1 MSIRITSVFLTLVA
15 ISAAGAG
22 GYYAGSNGFRVEGLA
37 FSAPATSKAAPASAT
52 GPVIY
57 YRDPDGKPFYAATPR
72 NTADGREYVPVLA
85 SEDISFDEQ
94 ASLKEKPFATAAV
107 PPTASD
113 AKKVLYYRNPM
124 GLPDTSPVPKKDSMG
139 MDYLPVYHGE
149 DSDDGTLKISLG
161 KMQRSG
167 VRSEQAAS
175 RVLSIPVR
183 ASGTIQLDE
192 RRISVVATRSDAFIE
207 KVSNITTG
215 DKVAKGQDLVRIYSP
230 DIATAG
236 AQYVTELSDP
246 ERRSVLGGAR
256 QRLEN
261 LGAPAD
267 LIREIER
274 TRKVPL
280 AVIWTASQDGI
291 VLERNAIDGMKAA
304 PGDVLFR
311 IADVSTVWALADIP
325 ERDLPRIV
333 PGQDVAV
340 RVRGFDDRT
349 FAGKVSLIYPQ
360 VNKETRT
367 TRVRVELTN
376 LDGILRP
383 DMYVDAEIA
392 TGTDK
397 PVTAV
402 PASAVIDSGTR
413 QVVLIDKGEGRFEP
427 RVVTVGRRGADYVE
441 IRDGIAPGTNVV
453 VAANFLIDAE
463 SNLKAALRGLG
474 SDTPKLDQPKEKPL

>member
-1 MSIRITSVFLTLVA
+1 MSTRITSVFLTLVA

-22 GYYAGSNGFRVEGLA
+22 GYYAGSNGLRVEGLA
-37 FSAPATSKAAPASAT
+37 FSAPATSKAAPAAS
-52 GPVIY
+52 GPVVY

-72 NTADGREYVPVLA
+72 KTADGRDYLPVLA
-85 SEDISFDEQ
+85 SEDVSFEEQ
-94 ASLKEKPFATAAV
+94 ASPKEKPSATAAV
-107 PPTASD
+107 PSSAS
-113 AKKVLYYRNPM
+113 AKKILYYRNPM

-139 MDYLPVYHGE
+139 MDYLPVYDGE
-149 DSDDGTLKISLG
+149 DSEDGTLAISLG

-167 VRSEQAAS
+167 VRTEQAAS
-175 RVLSIPVR
+175 RVLSVPVR

-215 DKVAKGQDLVRIYSP
+215 EKVAKGQDLVRLYSP

-246 ERRSVLGGAR
+246 ARRSVLGGAR

-261 LGAPAD
+261 LGAPSD
-267 LIREIER
+267 LIKEIER
-274 TRKVPL
+274 ARKVPL
-280 AVIWTASQDGI
+280 AITWAASQDGI

-311 IADVSTVWALADIP
+311 IADVSKVWALADIP

-333 PGQDVAV
+333 PGQNVAV

-367 TRVRVELTN
+367 TRVRVELAN
-376 LDGILRP
+376 PDGILRP

-392 TGTDK
+392 AGSEK

-413 QVVLIDKGEGRFEP
+413 QIVLIDKGEGRFEP
-427 RVVTVGRRGADYVE
+427 RVVTVGRRGTDYIE
-441 IRDGIAPGTNVV
+441 IREGIAPGTNVV

-474 SDTPKLDQPKEKPL
+474 SDTPKPDQPKEKPL

>member
-1 MSIRITSVFLTLVA
+1 MSSRITSVFLTLVA

-22 GYYAGSNGFRVEGLA
+22 GYYAGSNGFRVEGVA
-37 FSAPATSKAAPASAT
+37 FSAPATSKTAPAAS
-52 GPVIY
+52 GSVIY
-57 YRDPDGKPFYAATPR
+57 YRDPDGKPYYAATPR
-72 NTADGREYVPVLA
+72 KTADGRDYLPVLT
-85 SEDISFDEQ
+85 SEDVSFDGRATIGNPSEATSE
-94 ASLKEKPFATAAV
+94 ASAT
-107 PPTASD
+107 PGT
-113 AKKVLYYRNPM
+113 KRILYYRNPM

-139 MDYLPVYHGE
+139 MDYLPVFDGE
-149 DSDDGTLKISLG
+149 DKDDGTLKLSLG
-161 KMQRSG
+161 KMQRTG
-167 VRSEQAAS
+167 VRSEQATS

-207 KVSNITTG
+207 KVSAITTG
-215 DKVAKGQDLVRIYSP
+215 DKVARGQDLVRLYSS

-267 LIREIER
+267 LIKEIER

-280 AVIWTASQDGI
+280 AITWTASQNGI
-291 VLERNAIDGMKAA
+291 VLERNAVDGMKAA

-333 PGQDVAV
+333 PGQEVAI

-349 FAGKVSLIYPQ
+349 FAGKVALIYPQ

-367 TRVRVELTN
+367 TRVRVELAN
-376 LDGILRP
+376 PEGILRP
-383 DMYVDAEIA
+383 DMYVEAEIA

-402 PASAVIDSGTR
+402 PAGAVIDSGTR
-413 QVVLIDKGEGRFEP
+413 QIVLIDKGEGSFEP

-441 IRDGIAPGTNVV
+441 IREGIAPGTNVV

-463 SNLKAALRGLG
+463 SNLKAALRGLS
-474 SDTPKLDQPKEKPL
+474 SDAQVPDQSQEKPL

>member
-1 MSIRITSVFLTLVA
+1 MSSRITSVFLTLVA

-37 FSAPATSKAAPASAT
+37 FSAPATSKSAPAAS

-57 YRDPDGKPFYAATPR
+57 YRDPDGKPFYAASPR
-72 NTADGREYVPVLA
+72 KTAEGRDFLPVLA
-85 SEDISFDEQ
+85 SEDVNFDDQ
-94 ASLKEKPFATAAV
+94 ASLKEKPSATAAE
-107 PPTASD
+107 PSAASD
-113 AKKVLYYRNPM
+113 GKKILYYRNPM

-139 MDYLPVYHGE
+139 MDYLPVYDGE

-167 VRSEQAAS
+167 VRSEHAAS

-215 DKVAKGQDLVRIYSP
+215 DKVAKGQDLVRLYSP

-267 LIREIER
+267 LIKDIER

-280 AVIWTASQDGI
+280 GITWTASQDGI
-291 VLERNAIDGMKAA
+291 VLERNAIDGMKAE

-311 IADVSTVWALADIP
+311 IADVSTVWALADVP

-333 PGQDVAV
+333 PGQNVAV

-367 TRVRVELTN
+367 TRVRVELANT
-376 LDGILRP
+376 DGILRP
-383 DMYVDAEIA
+383 DMYIDAEIA
-392 TGTDK
+392 TGADK

-441 IRDGIAPGTNVV
+441 IRGGIAPGTNVV

-463 SNLKAALRGLG
+463 SNLKAALLGL
-474 SDTPKLDQPKEKPL
+474 DTPKLDQPKEKPL

>member
-15 ISAAGAG
+15 VSAAGAG

-37 FSAPATSKAAPASAT
+37 FSAPATSKTAPAAS

-57 YRDPDGKPFYAATPR
+57 YRDPDGKPSYAASPR
-72 NTADGREYVPVLA
+72 KTADGRDYLPVLA
-85 SEDISFDEQ
+85 SEDVSFEGQ
-94 ASLKEKPFATAAV
+94 PAPKEKPSGTVAEA
-107 PPTASD
+107 PTGAE
-113 AKKVLYYRNPM
+113 ARKVLYYRNPM
-124 GLPDTSPVPKKDSMG
+124 GLPDTSPVPKKDTMG
-139 MDYLPVYHGE
+139 MDYLPVYDGE
-149 DSDDGTLKISLG
+149 DNDDGTLKISLG

-215 DKVAKGQDLVRIYSP
+215 DRVAKGQDLVRLYSP

-280 AVIWTASQDGI
+280 AITWTASQNGI
-291 VLERNAIDGMKAA
+291 VLERNAVDGMKAA

-311 IADVSTVWALADIP
+311 IADVSTVWALADIA

-367 TRVRVELTN
+367 TRVRVELAN
-376 LDGILRP
+376 PDGILRP

-392 TGTDK
+392 TGTEK
-397 PVTAV
+397 PVTSV

-413 QVVLIDKGEGRFEP
+413 QIVLIDKGEGRFEP

-441 IRDGIAPGTNVV
+441 IREGIAPGDDVV
-453 VAANFLIDAE
+453 IAANFLIDAE
-463 SNLKAALRGLG
+463 SNLKAALRGLS
-474 SDTPKLDQPKEKPL
+474 SDAQKSDQPKEMPL

>member
-1 MSIRITSVFLTLVA
+1 VFLTLAA

-37 FSAPATSKAAPASAT
+37 FSAPATSKPLPAAS

-57 YRDPDGKPFYAATPR
+57 YRDPDGKPSYAAR
-72 NTADGREYVPVLA
+72 ARKTAEGRDYLPVLA
-85 SEDISFDEQ
+85 SEDVSFDGQ
-94 ASLKEKPFATAAV
+94 PSTKAKQSATAAGA
-107 PPTASD
+107 PAEAD
-113 AKKVLYYRNPM
+113 ARKVLYYRNPM

-139 MDYLPVYHGE
+139 MDYLPVYDGE

-175 RVLSIPVR
+175 KVLSVPVR

-215 DKVAKGQDLVRIYSP
+215 DKVAKGQDLVSLYSP

-246 ERRSVLGGAR
+246 GRRSVFGGAR

-261 LGAPAD
+261 LGAPSD
-267 LIREIER
+267 LIKEIER

-280 AVIWTASQDGI
+280 AITWTASQDGI

-325 ERDLPRIV
+325 ERDLPRIA

-367 TRVRVELTN
+367 TRVRVELAN
-376 LDGILRP
+376 PDGILRP

-392 TGTDK
+392 TGTEK

-427 RVVTVGRRGADYVE
+427 RVVIVGRRGADYVE
-441 IRDGIAPGTNVV
+441 IREGIAPGTNVV

-463 SNLKAALRGLG
+463 SNLKAALRGLS
-474 SDTPKLDQPKEKPL
+474 SDMPKPDQSKEKPL

>member
-1 MSIRITSVFLTLVA
+1 MSIRVTSVFLTLVA

-22 GYYAGSNGFRVEGLA
+22 GYYAGSNGFRVEWLA
-37 FSAPATSKAAPASAT
+37 FSAPATSQTAPATSGA
-52 GPVIY
+52 VIY

-72 NTADGREYVPVLA
+72 KTADGRDYLPVLA
-85 SEDISFDEQ
+85 SEDVSFDGRAAIGKPSAA
-94 ASLKEKPFATAAV
+94 ASETTAA
-107 PPTASD
+107 PGS
-113 AKKVLYYRNPM
+113 KKVLYYRNPM

-139 MDYLPVYHGE
+139 MDYLPVYDGE
-149 DSDDGTLKISLG
+149 DIDDGTLKISLG
-161 KMQRSG
+161 KMQRTG
-167 VRSEQAAS
+167 VRSEQVKS

-215 DKVAKGQDLVRIYSP
+215 DEVAKGQDLVSLYSP

-267 LIREIER
+267 LIKEIER

-280 AVIWTASQDGI
+280 AITWTASQNGI
-291 VLERNAIDGMKAA
+291 VLERNAVDGMKAA

-311 IADVSTVWALADIP
+311 IADVSTVWALADIA
-325 ERDLPRIV
+325 ERDLPRIA

-340 RVRGFDDRT
+340 SVRGFNDRT
-349 FAGKVSLIYPQ
+349 FAGQVSLIYPQ

-367 TRVRVELTN
+367 TRVRVELAN
-376 LDGILRP
+376 PDGILRP

-392 TGTDK
+392 TGTEK
-397 PVTAV
+397 PVTSV

-427 RVVTVGRRGADYVE
+427 RVVTVGRRGTDYVE
-441 IRDGIAPGTNVV
+441 IREGIAPGDDVV

-463 SNLKAALRGLG
+463 SNLKAALRGL
-474 SDTPKLDQPKEKPL
+474 DTPKPDQPKEKPL

>member
-37 FSAPATSKAAPASAT
+37 FSGPATSKPASASAT

-57 YRDPDGKPFYAATPR
+57 YRDPDGKPFYAASPR
-72 NTADGREYVPVLA
+72 KTAEGRDFLPVLA
-85 SEDISFDEQ
+85 SEDLNFDDQ
-94 ASLKEKPFATAAV
+94 ASLKEKPSATGAEPSAAS
-107 PPTASD
+107 AR
-113 AKKVLYYRNPM
+113 KILYYRNPM

-139 MDYLPVYHGE
+139 MDYLPVYDGE

-161 KMQRSG
+161 KMQRTG
-167 VRSEQAAS
+167 VRSERAAS
-175 RVLSIPVR
+175 RVLSVPVR

-207 KVSNITTG
+207 KVSDVTTG
-215 DKVAKGQDLVRIYSP
+215 DKVAKGQDLVRLYSP

-267 LIREIER
+267 LIKEIER

-280 AVIWTASQDGI
+280 AVTWTASQDGI

-311 IADVSTVWALADIP
+311 IADVSTVWALADIA
-325 ERDLPRIV
+325 ERDLPRIA

-340 RVRGFDDRT
+340 RVRGFDDRL

-367 TRVRVELTN
+367 TRVRVELAN
-376 LDGILRP
+376 PDGILRP
-383 DMYVDAEIA
+383 DMYVEAEIA
-392 TGTDK
+392 TGTEM

-427 RVVTVGRRGADYVE
+427 RVVTVGRRGTDYVE
-441 IRDGIAPGTNVV
+441 IREGIAPGDDVV

-463 SNLKAALRGLG
+463 SNLKAALRGLS
-474 SDTPKLDQPKEKPL
+474 SDAQKPDQPKEKPL

>member
-1 MSIRITSVFLTLVA
+1 MSIRITSVFLTLAA

-37 FSAPATSKAAPASAT
+37 FSAPATSKTAPAAT

-57 YRDPDGKPFYAATPR
+57 YRDPDGKPSYAATPR
-72 NTADGREYVPVLA
+72 KTAEGRDYVPVLA
-85 SEDISFDEQ
+85 SEDVSFDGQ
-94 ASLKEKPFATAAV
+94 ASPDGKPPTTASVTAAA
-107 PPTASD
+107 PD
-113 AKKVLYYRNPM
+113 ARKVLYYRNPM
-124 GLPDTSPVPKKDSMG
+124 GLPDTSPIPKKDSMG
-139 MDYLPVYHGE
+139 MDYLPVYDGE

-161 KMQRSG
+161 KMQRTG
-167 VRSEQAAS
+167 VRSEQATS

-215 DKVAKGQDLVRIYSP
+215 DKIAKGQDLVRLYSP

-236 AQYVTELSDP
+236 AQYVTELSGIG
-246 ERRSVLGGAR
+246 RTAVLGGAR

-267 LIREIER
+267 LIKEIER

-280 AVIWTASQDGI
+280 AITWTASQDGV
-291 VLERNAIDGMKAA
+291 VLERNAVDGMKAA

-311 IADVSTVWALADIP
+311 IADISTVWALADIA
-325 ERDLPRIV
+325 ERDLPRIA

-340 RVRGFDDRT
+340 HVRGFDDRT

-367 TRVRVELTN
+367 TRVRVELAN
-376 LDGILRP
+376 PDGILRP
-383 DMYVDAEIA
+383 DTYVDAEIA
-392 TGTDK
+392 TGTEK
-397 PVTAV
+397 PVTSV

-413 QVVLIDKGEGRFEP
+413 QIVLIDKGEGRFEP
-427 RVVTVGRRGADYVE
+427 RVVTLGRRNTDYVE
-441 IRDGIAPGTNVV
+441 IREGVTIGDDVV

-463 SNLKAALRGLG
+463 SNLKAALRGL
-474 SDTPKLDQPKEKPL
+474 SPDLPKPDQPGEKPL

>member
-1 MSIRITSVFLTLVA
+1 MTSRITSAFLTLVA

-22 GYYAGSNGFRVEGLA
+22 GYYAGSTGFRVEGLA
-37 FSAPATSKAAPASAT
+37 LSAPATSRAARAAT

-57 YRDPDGKPFYAATPR
+57 YRDPDGKPSYAATPR
-72 NTADGREYVPVLA
+72 KTADGRDFLPVLA
-85 SEDISFDEQ
+85 SEDVSFDRQ
-94 ASLKEKPFATAAV
+94 ASTKEEPPRAA
-107 PPTASD
+107 PETPAASD
-113 AKKVLYYRNPM
+113 ARKVLYYRNPM

-139 MDYLPVYHGE
+139 MDYLPVYDGE
-149 DSDDGTLKISLG
+149 DNDDGKLKISLG
-161 KMQRSG
+161 KMQRTG

-175 RVLSIPVR
+175 RVLTVPVR
-183 ASGTIQLDE
+183 APGTIQLDE

-207 KVSNITTG
+207 KVSDITTG
-215 DKVAKGQDLVRIYSP
+215 DKVAKGQDLVRLYSP

-246 ERRSVLGGAR
+246 VRRSVLGGAR

-267 LIREIER
+267 LIKEIER

-280 AVIWTASQDGI
+280 AVTWTASQDGV

-311 IADVSTVWALADIP
+311 IADVSIVWALADIAD
-325 ERDLPRIV
+325 RDLPRIAT
-333 PGQDVAV
+333 GQNVTV

-349 FAGKVSLIYPQ
+349 FAGKVSQIYPQ

-367 TRVRVELTN
+367 TRVRVELAN
-376 LDGILRP
+376 PDGILRP

-392 TGTDK
+392 TGSEQ
-397 PVTAV
+397 PVTVV

-413 QVVLIDKGEGRFEP
+413 QIVLIDKGEGRFEP
-427 RVVTVGRRGADYVE
+427 RVVTAGRRNTDYVE
-441 IRDGIAPGTNVV
+441 IRDGIAPGDDVV

-463 SNLKAALRGLG
+463 SNLKAALRGLTP
-474 SDTPKLDQPKEKPL
+474 DTPKPDRPGEKPL

>member
-1 MSIRITSVFLTLVA
+1 M
-15 ISAAGAG
+15 
-22 GYYAGSNGFRVEGLA
+22 
-37 FSAPATSKAAPASAT
+37 
-52 GPVIY
+52 
-57 YRDPDGKPFYAATPR
+57 
-72 NTADGREYVPVLA
+72 
-85 SEDISFDEQ
+85 
-94 ASLKEKPFATAAV
+94 
-107 PPTASD
+107 
-113 AKKVLYYRNPM
+113 
-124 GLPDTSPVPKKDSMG
+124 
-139 MDYLPVYHGE
+139 
-149 DSDDGTLKISLG
+149 
-161 KMQRSG
+161 
-167 VRSEQAAS
+167 
-175 RVLSIPVR
+175 R

-215 DKVAKGQDLVRIYSP
+215 DTVAKGQDLVRLYSP
-230 DIATAG
+230 DITTAG

-267 LIREIER
+267 LIKEIER

-280 AVIWTASQDGI
+280 AVTWTASQDGI
-291 VLERNAIDGMKAA
+291 VLERNAVDGMKAE

-325 ERDLPRIV
+325 ERDLPRIA
-333 PGQDVAV
+333 PGQNVAV

-367 TRVRVELTN
+367 TRVRVELAN
-376 LDGILRP
+376 PDGILRP

-392 TGTDK
+392 TGTER

-413 QVVLIDKGEGRFEP
+413 QVVLIDLGEGRFEP
-427 RVVTVGRRGADYVE
+427 RVVTVGRRGTDYVE
-441 IRDGIAPGTNVV
+441 IREGIAPGTNVV

-463 SNLKAALRGLG
+463 SNLKAALRGL
-474 SDTPKLDQPKEKPL
+474 DTPKPDQPKEKPL

>member
-1 MSIRITSVFLTLVA
+1 MSTRITSVFLTLVA

-22 GYYAGSNGFRVEGLA
+22 GYYAGSNGLRVEGLA
-37 FSAPATSKAAPASAT
+37 FSAPATSKTAPAAS

-57 YRDPDGKPFYAATPR
+57 YRDPDGKPFYAATPHK
-72 NTADGREYVPVLA
+72 TADGRDFLPVLA
-85 SEDISFDEQ
+85 SEDVSFDGQ
-94 ASLKEKPFATAAV
+94 ASPKEKPSETAAA
-107 PPTASD
+107 PSASSD
-113 AKKVLYYRNPM
+113 AKKILYYRNPM

-139 MDYLPVYHGE
+139 MDYLPVYAGE
-149 DSDDGTLKISLG
+149 DSDDGTLKVSLG
-161 KMQRSG
+161 KMQRTG

-175 RVLSIPVR
+175 RALSIPVR
-183 ASGTIQLDE
+183 AAGTIQLDE

-215 DKVAKGQDLVRIYSP
+215 DKVAKGQDLVRLYSP

-267 LIREIER
+267 LIKEIER

-280 AVIWTASQDGI
+280 AITWTASQDGI

-311 IADVSTVWALADIP
+311 IADVSTVWALADIA
-325 ERDLPRIV
+325 ERDLPRIE

-367 TRVRVELTN
+367 TRVRVELAN
-376 LDGILRP
+376 PDGILRP

-441 IRDGIAPGTNVV
+441 IREGIAPGTNVV

-463 SNLKAALRGLG
+463 SNLKAALRGL
-474 SDTPKLDQPKEKPL
+474 SPDVPKSDQPKEKPL